1 VARLTARLTACLVA
15 RLTRELTDDLT
26 DGGVMGKLVSE
37 MAASVVL
44 LAVESETTVSGYLL
58 VEDEKFLEQ
67 MKNAKTLEQLVDWV
81 NENY

>member
-1 VARLTARLTACLVA
+1 
-15 RLTRELTDDLT
+15 
-26 DGGVMGKLVSE
+26 MGKLVSE

>member
-1 VARLTARLTACLVA
+1 VA